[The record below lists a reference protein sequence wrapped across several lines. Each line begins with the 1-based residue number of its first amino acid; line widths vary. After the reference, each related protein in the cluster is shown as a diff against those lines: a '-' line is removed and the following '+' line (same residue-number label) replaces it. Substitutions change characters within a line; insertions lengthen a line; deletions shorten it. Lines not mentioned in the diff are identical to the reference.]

1 MGSKTKPKRKTGWQV
16 RKLDQEHI
24 DFLTSQDTLMRWAG
38 RTFKERCKLFHRIY
52 PDKRIAITSLRRL
65 YLKHK
70 IKRKKVRQEKIKPG
84 HVKATFEDQKYKKA
98 GELDQARKKGHK
110 ILFLDEINFT

>member
-1 MGSKTKPKRKTGWQV
+1 MARKEKPKRKTGWKV

-38 RTFKERCKLFHRIY
+38 KTLKERSKLVHRIY
-52 PDKRIAITSLRRL
+52 PDKRIAMSSLRCL

-84 HVKATFEDQKYKKA
+84 HVIATFESQK
-98 GELDQARKKGHK
+98 
-110 ILFLDEINFT
+110 

>member
-1 MGSKTKPKRKTGWQV
+1 MARKEKCRRKTGWQV

-24 DFLTSQDTLMRWAG
+24 DFLTSQDTLTRWAG
-38 RTFKERCKLFHRIY
+38 RTLKERSKLFHRTY

-65 YLKHK
+65 YLKHR

-84 HVKATFEDQKYKKA
+84 HVMATFEAQK
-98 GELDQARKKGHK
+98 
-110 ILFLDEINFT
+110 